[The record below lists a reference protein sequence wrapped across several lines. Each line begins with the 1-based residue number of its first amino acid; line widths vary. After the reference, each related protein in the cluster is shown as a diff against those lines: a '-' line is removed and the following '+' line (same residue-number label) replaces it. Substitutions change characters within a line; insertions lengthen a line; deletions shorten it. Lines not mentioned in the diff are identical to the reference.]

1 MGVFDGVKVL
11 CFTYAG
17 TANIAMR
24 VLGMYGATV
33 VRVESKSRPCNLR
46 VSGPF
51 RDNQPGLNRS
61 GYYAMYNNDRY
72 SIAVDMKHP
81 KARRVI
87 DGLLLWA
94 DIVAENFS
102 PGTVER
108 LGVDYAAVK
117 AVNPEVVYLSI
128 SSQGQIGPYREMPSY
143 GPQLQAFTG
152 HVYMTGWPDRVPDQ
166 IGQSYP
172 DFITPVYACAAVIAA
187 LDYKRRTGKGQYIDQ
202 ANVEPTVHWLAPA
215 ILDYTANKV
224 VEDRAGNSVPYAVP
238 HNAYPCKDEDSWC
251 AIAVMTDAEWL
262 NLCKVMGKPE
272 LATDP
277 MFATLLDRKKNEARL
292 DSIIGEWTAN
302 LTSGEVMEKLQA
314 AKVSAGKVMNMQE
327 IVEDEQLRHRGFYKT
342 LDHPEMGP
350 YEALN
355 TAYVLSRTPSEIRL
369 PSPCIGEHSE
379 YVCRELLGMSDEEFV
394 ELLNE
399 GVFE

>member
-17 TANIAMR
+17 TANITAR

-33 VRVESKSRPCNLR
+33 VRVESKSRPCNVR
-46 VSGPF
+46 VAGPF
-51 RDNQPGLNRS
+51 KDNIPGINRS
-61 GYYAMYNNDRY
+61 AYYAVYNNDRY
-72 SIAVDMKHP
+72 SLGLDMKHP
-81 KARRVI
+81 KAKQVI
-87 DGLLLWA
+87 DRLLRWA

-128 SSQGQIGPYREMPSY
+128 SSQGQTGPYREMPSY

-152 HVYMTGWPDRVPDQ
+152 HVYLTGWPDRIPNQ
-166 IGQSYP
+166 IGLSYP
-172 DFITPVYACAAVIAA
+172 DFICPVYACIAVIAA

-202 ANVEPTVHWLAPA
+202 ANVEPALQWLAPA

-224 VEDRAGNSVPYAVP
+224 VEDRAGNSVPYAAP
-238 HNAYPCKDEDSWC
+238 HNAYPCKGEDNWC
-251 AIAVMTDAEWL
+251 AIAVMTDEEWV
-262 NLCKVMGKPE
+262 NLCQAMGKPE

-277 MFATLLDRKKNEARL
+277 MFATLLDRKKNESPL

-302 LTSGEVMEKLQA
+302 LTSDEVMEKLQA
-314 AKVSAGKVMNMQE
+314 VGIPAGKLQTIQDMVQ
-327 IVEDEQLRHRGFYKT
+327 DKQLRHRGYWQA
-342 LDHPEMGP
+342 LQHAEIGS
-350 YEALN
+350 YEAHN
-355 TAYVLSRTPSEIRL
+355 TAYILSRTPSELRL
-369 PSPCIGEHSE
+369 PSPCLGEHTE
-379 YVCRELLGMSDEEFV
+379 YVCRELLGMSDEEFI
-394 ELLNE
+394 ELFNE